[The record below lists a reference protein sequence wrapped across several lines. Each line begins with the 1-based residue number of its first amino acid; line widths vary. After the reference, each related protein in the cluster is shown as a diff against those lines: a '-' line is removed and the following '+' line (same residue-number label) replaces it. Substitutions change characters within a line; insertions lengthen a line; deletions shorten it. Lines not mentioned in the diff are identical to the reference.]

1 MALSGSK
8 TVTVTAY
15 DKLIFS
21 WSATQSVSGN
31 YSTVSWKMQLKSTTY
46 GAISSSAS
54 KDWSVTVNG
63 TKKSGTNTVSIGANA
78 TKTLASGSVRVNHN
92 SDGTKSFSFSFSQEF
107 AINFN
112 GWVGTK
118 SGSGSATLNTI
129 PRASSLTVPTI
140 SLGHSGTLSISRASS
155 SFTHTVSAKFGSY
168 SQTIASKT
176 SSTSL
181 TFSPPLSWGAA
192 IPNSTSGTCIYTIQT
207 YNGSTLIGT
216 KTVSGKLQITS
227 ADAAP
232 TGNSVTVSDASVY
245 GSGSVADHFDGD
257 FVQTKMIPK
266 GVVSASGRYGA
277 TIKSTFMTVE
287 GTKYTGNATTVKASK
302 AISGSGSITVNV
314 GVVDSRGFTNS
325 WNRTLTIVPYA
336 APTLT
341 TFTAFRCD
349 ESGEA
354 IDDGDRLNCQRVYKI
369 SPINNKNTNQW
380 KIEARKSGD
389 STWTGIANGT
399 GYNVSDNYITTNFFD
414 VDYPYQVQFTI
425 TDSFTTVSKIIEIPT
440 AFTLVDYHGTGKG
453 IAFGKVATDENLFDV
468 NLPAIFRNRVD
479 HTTAVFDMFGTRINN
494 GLANYGGSGTSAIDP
509 DTTKDELILTNKNT
523 PQNALFYI
531 RTMFYSSK
539 KTSRFQIAFPYAT
552 PNAPIYYRYYY
563 FEDSKFADWKML
575 GGGYKILW
583 QGAYYMSSGQSV
595 KLPEKVSQQS
605 CGIVLRWEMYV
616 SGAVKSSDYNYV
628 FVPKWHIYDH
638 NGGGVAH
645 LCTTSV
651 GGTVGTKYVY
661 VSDTAVTGFNGN
673 STGATTTASGIK
685 TTNSSWVLSAII
697 GV

>member
-63 TKKSGTNTVSIGANA
+63 TKKSGTNTVGIGANA
-78 TKTLASGSVRVNHN
+78 TKTLASGSVKVNHN

-112 GWVGTK
+112 GYVGTK

-140 SLGHSGTLSISRASS
+140 SLGHSGTLKISRASS

-192 IPNSTSGTCIYTIQT
+192 IPNSTSGNCTYTIQT

-232 TGNSVTVSDASVY
+232 TGNSVTISDASVY

-266 GVVSASGRYGA
+266 GVVAASGRYGA

-287 GTKYTGNATTVKASK
+287 GTKYTGDATTIKASK
-302 AISGSGSITVNV
+302 AIAGSGSITVNV

-325 WNRTLTIVPYA
+325 WNRTLTIVPYT
-336 APTLT
+336 APTLM

-354 IDDGDRLNCQRVYKI
+354 IDDGDRLNCQRAYKI

-440 AFTLVDYHGTGKG
+440 AFTLVDYHSTGKG

-468 NLPAIFRNRVD
+468 NLPALFRKRVD
-479 HTTAVFDMFGTRINN
+479 FETDIFDKFGTRINN
-494 GLANYGGSGTSAIDP
+494 GLVRYQSSSNPIDP
-509 DTTKDELILTNKNT
+509 NTTSEELILTDKNT
-523 PQNALFYI
+523 PQNGFFYI
-531 RTMFYSSK
+531 RTMFYSNKAS
-539 KTSRFQIAFPYAT
+539 SRGQIAIPYSQASGSMFYRF
-552 PNAPIYYRYYY
+552 YYDGWTNWKEVINDNIVQTGYVEITAKAGAVTSSRI
-563 FEDSKFADWKML
+563 KFAKSFP
-575 GGGYKILW
+575 
-583 QGAYYMSSGQSV
+583 QT
-595 KLPEKVSQQS
+595 PR
-605 CGIVLRWEMYV
+605 IV
-616 SGAVKSSDYNYV
+616 A
-628 FVPKWHIYDH
+628 
-638 NGGGVAH
+638 
-645 LCTTSV
+645 C
-651 GGTVGTKYVY
+651 
-661 VSDTAVTGFNGN
+661 
-673 STGATTTASGIK
+673 ATTTVPSTVVEVSTFNITTSSFDLYFFRNTAVLTGFCWIGISG
-685 TTNSSWVLSAII
+685 L
-697 GV
+697 G